1 MLILGTAQFGLN
13 YGINNSSGKV
23 NLNEVYDIFEYAFV
37 NGIHTLDTAS
47 VYGNAHEI
55 IGGYHSKSKIKFN
68 VITKL
73 ADGSNFENF
82 NYYISKFLEE
92 LEVDTIDTLMFHN
105 FQDYEKNLN
114 SIDNLRKCS
123 TKIKKIGVSV
133 YSNEEVLNVA
143 IDKSIDVIQMPYNLL
158 DNFSLRGETLKF
170 AKGKGK
176 IVHTRSAFLQG
187 LFFMNHNSKNINY
200 LNLKED
206 ILKLRCIADELG
218 YTINELALIYCLNNK
233 YSDGVIIGVD
243 STEHL
248 KKNVE
253 CLNIKLPDFATE
265 RIEKIIIKNYNLIN
279 PKLWV

>member
-1 MLILGTAQFGLN
+1 
-13 YGINNSSGKV
+13 
-23 NLNEVYDIFEYAFV
+23 
-37 NGIHTLDTAS
+37 
-47 VYGNAHEI
+47 
-55 IGGYHSKSKIKFN
+55 
-68 VITKL
+68 L

-105 FQDYEKNLN
+105 FQDYQKNLN

-170 AKGKGK
+170 AKEKGK

-206 ILKLRCIADELG
+206 ILKLRSIADELG